1 MYLSSFVLQS
11 LVVVLELVALLL
23 LLRENM
29 AAVWWWVV
37 YFVIVCMVC
46 MVGLGFRDAASC
58 AQTRMSYVKKI

>member
-23 LLRENM
+23 LLLLREDM

-37 YFVIVCMVC
+37 YFVIVC

>member
-1 MYLSSFVLQS
+1 
-11 LVVVLELVALLL
+11 VLEIVALLL
-23 LLRENM
+23 LLREDM